1 MPLVTL
7 QTNLKSL
14 QYGKDRPGND
24 SSKQPYIT
32 TPIPAN
38 GEPIPSE
45 IGLASPD
52 YFLRGGLNAVRD
64 TATDLVRLG
73 KYFSDTSSPAG
84 LLFITKQ
91 NVLSRI
97 GVRTQASGVG
107 VNEGVYTPLS
117 TLAQAGVNFIGGH
130 LYKQGVDPFQGVRKY
145 LDLTSNTISN
155 SILGGVNIT
164 NEEDNRLVQLAKL
177 KIGGEPIG
185 LSVRTNTQISN
196 QPGEILSYG
205 GGPNSILGIGK
216 TRIQIASGNKGGYLT
231 TVYNNTKGI
240 NNFLTWGSSNL
251 ANLGTTS
258 PNNLYKDTN
267 WIFNFPNSPYQSTIQ
282 DFREPL
288 IKDKK
293 ISTIMGIAPSYSKPN
308 LRIDGPDSSR
318 INYTDPGQ
326 PGNII
331 NYTLGK
337 VINKKVSTVD
347 KINALPLYKSSA
359 VIADP
364 VKNDLVKF
372 RIAALDTG
380 NPNSKVYMHFRAFI
394 DSFSDSYNANWNS
407 QQYMGRGEP
416 FYKYGNFTRDV
427 NLSFTVAAQS
437 RPEIMEMYRKLNF
450 LASNLAPDYTS
461 QGYMGGP
468 LVQLTMGG
476 WCYEL
481 PGFIKSL
488 TLDVPQESPWEIAIP
503 AGDTG
508 TTPLGGISFREP
520 SVKEMPMICRVTGFT
535 FTPIHKFRPQKQ
547 NNKYGNGILVGAKGS
562 KYKQNIRTVKE
573 DIANNKRYD
582 GYGPQRFI
590 QLDDGGGNNAYD
602 NKHGAA
608 DNLQSFINANQNLKQ
623 NSASPDSDTLNIN
636 TIDGVQPNNLV

>member
-38 GEPIPSE
+38 GEPIPAE
-45 IGLASPD
+45 IGLSAPD
-52 YFLRGGLNAVRD
+52 YFLRGGLNAIRD

-73 KYFSDTSSPAG
+73 KYFSDTSSPSG
-84 LLFITKQ
+84 FLFITKQ
-91 NVLSRI
+91 NVLSQI
-97 GVRTQASGVG
+97 GVRTQASGKG
-107 VNEGVYTPLS
+107 PNEGVYTPLS
-117 TLAQAGVNFIGGH
+117 TLTQAGVNFIGGH
-130 LYKQGVDPFQGVRKY
+130 LHKQGINPFQGVKKY
-145 LDLTSNTISN
+145 LELTSNTISN

-164 NEEDNRLVQLAKL
+164 DEADNRLIQLAKV
-177 KIGGEPIG
+177 KIGD
-185 LSVRTNTQISN
+185 LYKLTTNRRSITQISN
-196 QPGEILSYG
+196 QPGEILAYQ

-216 TRIQIASGNKGGYLT
+216 TRIKIASGNTGGYVT
-231 TVYNNTKGI
+231 TTYDNTKP
-240 NNFLTWGSSNL
+240 NRFLTWSSKNVE
-251 ANLGTTS
+251 ALGTGITGDLYRDTTWL
-258 PNNLYKDTN
+258 PNNV
-267 WIFNFPNSPYQSTIQ
+267 NSPYQSSLQ

-288 IKDKK
+288 LKGKTT
-293 ISTIMGIAPSYSKPN
+293 STIMGIAPNYNKPK
-308 LRIDGPDSSR
+308 LRIDGPNGSR
-318 INYTDPGQ
+318 VNYTDPGQ
-326 PGNII
+326 RGNVL
-331 NYTLGK
+331 NYTQGK
-337 VINKKVSTVD
+337 IVDGRVSTVD
-347 KINALPLYKSSA
+347 KINALPLYKSTG

-372 RIAALDTG
+372 RIAALNTG
-380 NPNSKVYMHFRAFI
+380 NPRNKVYMHFRAFI
-394 DSFSDSYNANWNS
+394 DSFSDNYNANWNS

-437 RPEIMEMYRKLNF
+437 KPEIMEMYRKLNF

-468 LVQLTMGG
+468 LVQLTLGG

-503 AGDTG
+503 SGDTG
-508 TTPLGGISFREP
+508 TTPVGGISYREP

-547 NNKYGNGILVGAKGS
+547 DNKYGNGILVGAK
-562 KYKQNIRTVKE
+562 QNQQIQTVKE
-573 DIANNKRYD
+573 EIANNGRYD

-602 NKHGAA
+602 NAHKAESVLINSVGVDTLKSNTIPASQIPAA
-608 DNLQSFINANQNLKQ
+608 DN
-623 NSASPDSDTLNIN
+623 SPLPQLRT
-636 TIDGVQPNNLV
+636 